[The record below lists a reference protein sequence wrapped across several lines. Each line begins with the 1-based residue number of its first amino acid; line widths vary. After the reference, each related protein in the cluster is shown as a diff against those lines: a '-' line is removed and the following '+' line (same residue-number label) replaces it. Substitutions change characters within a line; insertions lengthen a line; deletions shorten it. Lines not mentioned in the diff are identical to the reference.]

1 MKYLKAMWTTIYYG
15 FQLGGYD
22 LLKRI
27 RMKLGIVIP
36 CYNEEEGLGE
46 TTKRLQLLLDEMINS
61 KEISS
66 DSFVCYVDDGSK
78 DSTWELI
85 EKAKAESTLFRG
97 IKLSR
102 NFGHQNALI
111 AGLMQLKDEADALV
125 SMDADLQDDISVV
138 KKFVSKYKEG
148 YHVVYGVRDDR
159 TTDTGFKRNTAEM
172 FYKFQAFMGI
182 ESISNHADYRLL
194 SKKAL
199 NALAQF
205 KEVNLFIRGV
215 VPLLGYKS
223 CSVYYKRGERF
234 AGETKY
240 PLKKMIAFALDGIA
254 SFSVVPLRL
263 ITITGF
269 ILFFISLIAIVW
281 IAFEKLFFDTAVR
294 GWASTMISIYFIGG
308 IQIMSIGI
316 IGEYVG
322 RNFQQ
327 SKNRPRYII
336 DKEI

>member
-1 MKYLKAMWTTIYYG
+1 
-15 FQLGGYD
+15 
-22 LLKRI
+22 
-27 RMKLGIVIP
+27 MKLGIVIP
-36 CYNEEEGLGE
+36 CYNEEEGLAE
-46 TTKRLQLLLDEMINS
+46 TTKHLTRLMSKMIDS
-61 KEISS
+61 KTITQ
-66 DSFVCYVDDGSK
+66 DSFICYVDDGSK
-78 DSTWELI
+78 DNTWELI
-85 EKAKAESTLFRG
+85 QEFQKESPLFKG

-125 SMDADLQDDISVV
+125 SMDADLQDDIEVV
-138 KKFVSKYKEG
+138 QEFVSKYKEG

-159 TTDTGFKRNTAEM
+159 SNDTKFKRGTAEL
-172 FYKFQAFMGI
+172 FYKFQEFMGI

-199 NALAQF
+199 SALAEF
-205 KEVNLFIRGV
+205 KEVNLFIRGI
-215 VPLLGYKS
+215 VPLLGFKS
-223 CSVYYKRGERF
+223 CSVYYMRGERF

-240 PLKKMIAFALDGIA
+240 PLKKMVAFALDGIA
-254 SFSVVPLRL
+254 SFSVVPLRI

-269 ILFFISLIAIVW
+269 LMFFFSLATIGW
-281 IAFEKLFFDTAVR
+281 IAVEKLFFDTTVQ

-327 SKNRPRYII
+327 SKDRPRYII

>member
-1 MKYLKAMWTTIYYG
+1 
-15 FQLGGYD
+15 
-22 LLKRI
+22 
-27 RMKLGIVIP
+27 MKLGIVIP
-36 CYNEEEGLGE
+36 CYNEEEGLAE
-46 TTKRLQLLLDEMINS
+46 TTKQLMVLMQEMIQA

-78 DSTWELI
+78 DQTWSLI
-85 EKAKAESTLFRG
+85 EQFKEKSSLFRG

-111 AGLMQLKDEADALV
+111 AGLMQLKNEADALV
-125 SMDADLQDDISVV
+125 SMDADLQDDITVV
-138 KKFVSKYKEG
+138 KEFVKKYKEG

-159 TTDTGFKRNTAEM
+159 TSDTKFKRGTANL
-172 FYKFQAFMGI
+172 FYKFQKFMGI
-182 ESISNHADYRLL
+182 ETVSNHADYRLL
-194 SKKAL
+194 SQKAL
-199 NALAQF
+199 DALANF
-205 KEVNLFIRGV
+205 NEVNLFIRGI
-215 VPLLGYKS
+215 VPMLGFKS
-223 CSVYYKRGERF
+223 CSVYYSRGERF

-263 ITITGF
+263 ITLTGF
-269 ILFFISLIAIVW
+269 ILFFFSILAIVW
-281 IAFEKLFFDTAVR
+281 ISIEKLFFDSTVQ

>member
-1 MKYLKAMWTTIYYG
+1 
-15 FQLGGYD
+15 
-22 LLKRI
+22 
-27 RMKLGIVIP
+27 MKLGIVIP
-36 CYNEEEGLGE
+36 CYNEEEGLSE
-46 TTKRLQLLLDEMINS
+46 TSKQLQQLLNEMIEA

-78 DSTWELI
+78 DGTWELI
-85 EKAKAESTLFRG
+85 KGFQNNDSHFKG

-111 AGLMQLKDEADALV
+111 AGLMQLKDEADALI

-138 KKFVSKYKEG
+138 KSFVEKYKEG

-159 TTDTGFKRNTAEM
+159 TTDTGFKRGTAEM

-194 SKKAL
+194 SQKAL
-199 NALAQF
+199 NSLAQF

-263 ITITGF
+263 ITMTGV
-269 ILFFISLIAIVW
+269 ILFFISLLVIAWIVFDK
-281 IAFEKLFFDTAVR
+281 IFFDTAVQ
-294 GWASTMISIYFIGG
+294 GWASTMVSIYFIGG

-316 IGEYVG
+316 IGEYIG

-336 DKEI
+336 DEEI